1 MGFPYLNKEMG
12 MGISYHSQTVEHS
25 SHTFCEESFL
35 FRCVIPLTTSPSFC
49 GGVCPYLIIGWK

>member
-12 MGISYHSQTVEHS
+12 MGIPYHSQTVEHS
-25 SHTFCEESFL
+25 SHTFCGESFL

-49 GGVCPYLIIGWK
+49 GGIYPY